1 MKRRKAFISVLYH
14 LSLILLPLGCF
25 FSAACSGNHSLRQ
38 QQLND
43 LQAQNQADTV
53 FRSDSLQKILVD
65 YFNRHGSANEKMLA
79 NYLLGRAYA
88 DMGEAPSALH
98 SYLNAAECADTTKT
112 DVDYHILNRIHSQI
126 SNVFQNQNM
135 PYYAIEHLGLA
146 SKYALL
152 EGDTLSFILYESQ
165 KANPYYSLQ
174 QYDSVMII
182 KEWAAPRFAEYGRKD
197 MAARCLG
204 SGVYAL
210 IQMDSLDKAKQYLD
224 YYIKYSGYCDSCGN
238 AKPGHEGLY
247 YTIGQYYLSTHKV
260 DSAEHYFRLLQKQ
273 GRGSNNLIGAS
284 EGLMRVYEKKA
295 CADSVAKY
303 AKICYEENDTAYS
316 QAIAKNLQQMQA
328 MFNYARH
335 QQLAERKAQ
344 EAART
349 RFIWLLSSSAFV
361 FFILLLCG
369 RLLNRRRV
377 IRQQQNELKTLKE
390 DRNRAETELHVMQGL
405 KMEGSKQQ
413 DESEVD
419 IKHSDEEKQAFHE
432 RAFKELVEEK
442 KKQIARKDLR
452 IIILETM
459 LAIKPSY
466 GQGQDVLMLPIV
478 KQLKEQATVGKRP
491 LTQSQ
496 WDLLCSSIDNQCPNF
511 PIFINSSCNHLHV
524 EERQLIYLTRAYFKT
539 SQIACLLSISDSYV
553 SKLKSRLLLKVFEI
567 DHGGASLFERIVKN
581 LC

>member
-1 MKRRKAFISVLYH
+1 MKRSRRRMWRFPLA
-14 LSLILLPLGCF
+14 LLWGTLLL
-25 FSAACSGNHSLRQ
+25 FSCSQHDLRV
-38 QQLND
+38 QQLRD

-53 FRSDSLQKILVD
+53 FRNDSLQRILVD
-65 YFNRHGSANEKMLA
+65 HFNRHGTPNEQMLA
-79 NYLLGRAYA
+79 NYLLGRAYY
-88 DMGEAPSALH
+88 DMGETPLALH
-98 SYLNAAECADTTKT
+98 YYHEAIDRADTTAADCDFKQ
-112 DVDYHILNRIHSQI
+112 LGRIHGQTAWLFLDQKAPL
-126 SNVFQNQNM
+126 NALVEYDEAQ
-135 PYYAIEHLGLA
+135 
-146 SKYALL
+146 KYALMAK
-152 EGDTLSFILYESQ
+152 DTLLWISCIDSKGSAYEYLNMLDSAVAYRLKGCQLFDKYGYSRHAAMALAPAIDIFIAQGRFDEARQIMSRYESVDGLFNE
-165 KANPYYSLQ
+165 KNEIAKGKEIYYYS
-174 QYDSVMII
+174 
-182 KEWAAPRFAEYGRKD
+182 K
-197 MAARCLG
+197 
-204 SGVYAL
+204 
-210 IQMDSLDKAKQYLD
+210 
-224 YYIKYSGYCDSCGN
+224 
-238 AKPGHEGLY
+238 GLY
-247 YTIGQYYLSTHKV
+247 YHGIHRYDSASFYFRKLISSARTFDHLSSGYKGLSTIYNQTGRM
-260 DSAEHYFRLLQKQ
+260 DSAYYYSALSCAYQDSCQREK
-273 GRGSNNLIGAS
+273 NTA
-284 EGLMRVYEKKA
+284 EYER
-295 CADSVAKY
+295 D
-303 AKICYEENDTAYS
+303 
-316 QAIAKNLQQMQA
+316 QA

-335 QQLAERKAQ
+335 RQLAEHKAQ

-419 IKHSDEEKQAFHE
+419 IKHSDEEKRAFHE

-553 SKLKSRLLLKVFEI
+553 SKQKSRLLLKVFEI
-567 DHGGASLFERIVKN
+567 DRGGASLFERIVKN